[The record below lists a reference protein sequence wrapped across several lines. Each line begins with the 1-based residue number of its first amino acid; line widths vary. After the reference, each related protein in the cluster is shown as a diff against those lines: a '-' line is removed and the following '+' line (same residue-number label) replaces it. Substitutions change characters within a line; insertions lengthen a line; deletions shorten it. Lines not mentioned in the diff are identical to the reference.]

1 MSLFLIILA
10 AGDGKRFKSNT
21 PKPYNKVGNKT
32 LLEHSIN
39 EFRNFNQIKKTVIVY
54 NKKHKR
60 HLNKLNLKNILKI
73 TGGKTRQESTFIA
86 LKKIKRMG
94 CKKVLIHDAA
104 RPYPSKKII
113 SEIISNLKRNH
124 AVVPI
129 IKISDA
135 TKRVEKKIIYLKL
148 VSEPS
153 FPFLLSLR
161 ILYVL

>member
-73 TGGKTRQESTFIA
+73 AGGKSRQESTFIA
-86 LKKIKRMG
+86 LKNIKNMN
-94 CKKVLIHDAA
+94 CKKVLIHDSA
-104 RPYPSKKII
+104 RPFPSKKII
-113 SEIISNLKRNH
+113 GKIQSARVDNFKGGLRRIKSPYLSVKKLYISFLFFIG
-124 AVVPI
+124 PF
-129 IKISDA
+129 ISGN
-135 TKRVEKKIIYLKL
+135 
-148 VSEPS
+148 
-153 FPFLLSLR
+153 SL
-161 ILYVL
+161 I